1 MHRVRAESVMKAFGQ
16 HLRDVRKSKNITQ
29 EALAMKADIAFSS
42 VARIEAGQ
50 INTTIST
57 VARLAQAL
65 EVDKD
70 ELMKF

>member
-1 MHRVRAESVMKAFGQ
+1 MHRVRDESVLKAFGQ

-29 EALAMKADIAFSS
+29 EVLAHKADIAFSS

-50 INTTIST
+50 LNTTIST
-57 VARLAQAL
+57 IVRLAKAL
-65 EVDKD
+65 DVDKS